1 MKKNAEWLSLV
12 GFILVTFGIL
22 ALALSF
28 VGLRFTFLIWMDAPG
43 HVFGF
48 FVRIFM
54 VVLGFLLVYVAK
66 TDFKGEG

>member
-12 GFILVTFGIL
+12 GFILFTLGIS

-28 VGLRFTFLIWMDAPG
+28 VGLRFSFLIWLDAPG

-48 FVRIFM
+48 FVRLLM
-54 VVLGFLLVYVAK
+54 VVLGFLLVYISK
-66 TDFKGEG
+66 TNFKGE